1 MYLFTRMRVC
11 VFVCVCVLRKCRV
24 ESGWGLGHFVIIGCA
39 ISQWEVH
46 TSVRWTPMRTT
57 SGHGKGVGGVGCGG
71 LIEQTT

>member
-1 MYLFTRMRVC
+1 M
-11 VFVCVCVLRKCRV
+11 

-46 TSVRWTPMRTT
+46 TSLPWTPMRTT